1 MERLDKIV
9 SKGYGVSR
17 SDARRLILKG
27 MVLVDGTVVRD
38 IAFKTDP
45 ITNKIMVDG
54 QAINYKKHLYLI
66 MNKPEGLLSATEDK
80 RQKTVLDI
88 IPEPLFRKDLFPVG
102 RLDKNTTGLLL
113 ITNDGDFAHTLLSPN
128 KKIPKQYLVTLD
140 GEVPDSLISEFSKG
154 VTLKDGTKLSSAE
167 LIINQNKNIALVTI
181 TEGKYHQIKRMFGV
195 FGLGVDALKRVSF
208 AGVELPKDLNEGET
222 RELTQAEIDCINL
235 AKKMAK

>member
-140 GEVPDSLISEFSKG
+140 GEVPESLILEFSKG

>member
-45 ITNKIMVDG
+45 TTNKIMVDG

-128 KKIPKQYLVTLD
+128 KKIPKRYLVTLD

>member
-45 ITNKIMVDG
+45 MGSEILVDG

-88 IPEPLFRKDLFPVG
+88 IPESLFRKDLFPIG

-140 GEVPDSLISEFSKG
+140 AEVPDSLISEFKKG
-154 VTLKDGTKLSSAE
+154 VTLKDGTKLSSAG
-167 LIINQNKNIALVTI
+167 LIINQNKKTALVTI

-195 FGLGVDALKRVSF
+195 FGLGVEALKRVSF
-208 AGVELPKDLNEGET
+208 AGVELPKDLNEGQV
-222 RELTQAEIDCINL
+222 RELTKHEHECIN
-235 AKKMAK
+235 MAKYCVK